1 MHVQVCLHH
10 CSKKQES
17 FLQFSESEHLII
29 CFWSSYVP
37 LAYYMPKQSARCVG
51 NKKGSID
58 SVFCN
63 CTIQSK
69 ELLSIKHQANY
80 LFKFITRASAGS
92 SKNSTLVDPCAP
104 RGYSHNG
111 QVMVRTSGA
120 SRSTLE
126 NQYVDSGNGN
136 FTECRST
143 SLLLLQKGKARHIF
157 ETANSLF
164 SSSRRMT

>member
-1 MHVQVCLHH
+1 MTFASDEVLPPEL
-10 CSKKQES
+10 SNNFTFGETTYTLYTNS
-17 FLQFSESEHLII
+17 FLNFGQN
-29 CFWSSYVP
+29 
-37 LAYYMPKQSARCVG
+37 ADQ
-51 NKKGSID
+51 D
-58 SVFCN
+58 SLHEVLR
-63 CTIQSK
+63 SK
-69 ELLSIKHQANY
+69 
-80 LFKFITRASAGS
+80 GS

-143 SLLLLQKGKARHIF
+143 SLLLLQKGKDNCKTLPDPCIDCEF
-157 ETANSLF
+157 MIILIDLIPEEKGLPSYF
-164 SSSRRMT
+164 V